1 MNEII
6 GRLMENGLII
16 KWIREQFYG
25 SLSRTS
31 SERKY
36 YAKNFGLPQS
46 ERKTIVITKR
56 HISGALYMLCIG
68 YAAAAV
74 VFFIEILM
82 RLKRKVF
89 QQKSHQTSDSEMHA
103 ENA

>member
-1 MNEII
+1 MNDII

-36 YAKNFGLPQS
+36 YAKNFGLPHS
-46 ERKTIVITKR
+46 DRKTIVITIG

-68 YAAAAV
+68 YATATV
-74 VFFIEILM
+74 VFFIELCI
-82 RLKRKVF
+82 RLKGKVF
-89 QQKSHQTSDSEMHA
+89 QQKLHA
-103 ENA
+103 DIRQQKRLQK